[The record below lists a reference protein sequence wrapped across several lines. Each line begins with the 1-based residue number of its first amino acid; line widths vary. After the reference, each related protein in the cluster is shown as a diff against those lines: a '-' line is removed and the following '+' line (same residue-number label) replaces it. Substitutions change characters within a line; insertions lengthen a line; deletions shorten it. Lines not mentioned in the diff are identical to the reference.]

1 VEHDASQTDS
11 YEYAWVYSVDRER
24 VSKLIEELRESLR
37 VAEEIVSLGLN
48 EFLADIRNRYTLRL
62 SIVEIV
68 EAATLIGL
76 HILREQFN
84 DTAEGYVQVFRKLLE
99 HGILSR
105 DTGEGMIKLA
115 RLRNL
120 IVHRYWD
127 IDDARVYTEIKE
139 VGIELVKKFIREV
152 EEHASRA

>member
-1 VEHDASQTDS
+1 LGVC
-11 YEYAWVYSVDRER
+11 SVDKER
-24 VSKLIEELRESLR
+24 VSKLIEEIRESLR
-37 VAEEIVSLGLN
+37 VAEEIVSLDLN
-48 EFLADIRNRYTLRL
+48 EFLTDVRNRYTLRL
-62 SIVEIV
+62 SIVEVV

-99 HGILSR
+99 RGILSR
-105 DTGEGMIKLA
+105 NTGEGMIKLA

-127 IDDARVYTEIKE
+127 VDDVRVYTEIKE
-139 VGIELVKKFIREV
+139 VGIELVKEFIREV
-152 EEHASRA
+152 EKRVSRA

>member
-1 VEHDASQTDS
+1 MDK
-11 YEYAWVYSVDRER
+11 ER
-24 VSKLIEELRESLR
+24 ISKLIEELRESLR
-37 VAEEIVSLGLN
+37 VAEEIVSLDLN

-99 HGILSR
+99 RGILSR

-127 IDDARVYTEIKE
+127 VDDARVYTEIKE

-152 EEHASRA
+152 EKHASRA

>member
-1 VEHDASQTDS
+1 
-11 YEYAWVYSVDRER
+11 VDKEKI
-24 VSKLIEELRESLR
+24 SKLIEEIEESLR
-37 VAEEIVSLGLN
+37 VVEKIVSLDLN
-48 EFLADIRNRYTLRL
+48 AFLADVRNRYTLRL

-84 DTAEGYVQVFRKLLE
+84 DRAEGYVQVFRKLLE
-99 HGILSR
+99 RGILSR

-127 IDDARVYTEIKE
+127 VDDVRVYVEIKE
-139 VGIELVKKFIREV
+139 VGIELVKRFIREV
-152 EEHASRA
+152 EEHVSRA

>member
-1 VEHDASQTDS
+1 LGVC
-11 YEYAWVYSVDRER
+11 SVDRER
-24 VSKLIEELRESLR
+24 VSKLIEEIRESLR
-37 VAEEIVSLGLN
+37 VAEEIVSLDLN
-48 EFLADIRNRYTLRL
+48 EFLADVRNRYTLRL

-68 EAATLIGL
+68 EATTLIGL

-99 HGILSR
+99 RGIISR

-127 IDDARVYTEIKE
+127 VDDIRVYTEIKK

-152 EEHASRA
+152 EEHVSRA

>member
-1 VEHDASQTDS
+1 LGVC
-11 YEYAWVYSVDRER
+11 SVDRER
-24 VSKLIEELRESLR
+24 VSKLIEEIRRSLR
-37 VAEEIVSLGLN
+37 VAEEIISLDLN
-48 EFLADIRNRYTLRL
+48 EFLADVRNRYTLRL

-76 HILREQFN
+76 HILREQFS

-99 HGILSR
+99 RGILSR

-120 IVHRYWD
+120 IVHRYWN
-127 IDDARVYTEIKE
+127 IDDARVYTEIKK

-152 EEHASRA
+152 EEHTSRA

>member
-1 VEHDASQTDS
+1 
-11 YEYAWVYSVDRER
+11 
-24 VSKLIEELRESLR
+24 VS
-37 VAEEIVSLGLN
+37 
-48 EFLADIRNRYTLRL
+48 RNC
-62 SIVEIV
+62 

-99 HGILSR
+99 RGIISR

-127 IDDARVYTEIKE
+127 VDEVRVYTEIKE

-152 EEHASRA
+152 EEHVSRA